1 MGLPV
6 GAALCAGCTVVIS
19 LLSRMLVGVKFVQS
33 LSITAPAVVAVTI
46 LASATLLPVLLGFA
60 GRRVELTRWRGL
72 VAASLVAVGMFS
84 LGLKIVPLAALGILL
99 APVVQVAG
107 TCRVGAPSCLP
118 THVSMHGDSIFNQR
132 GAQVCATRFCSAQS
146 AASACRDRRRRP
158 VRVVGR

>member
-1 MGLPV
+1 
-6 GAALCAGCTVVIS
+6 
-19 LLSRMLVGVKFVQS
+19 
-33 LSITAPAVVAVTI
+33 VAVTI

-99 APVVQVAG
+99 ALVVLVAG

-118 THVSMHGDSIFNQR
+118 THVSMHGDAIFNQR
-132 GAQVCATRFCSAQS
+132 GARVCATRFCSAQS

-158 VRVVGR
+158 VRVVGRWWRRACPGPDGELRRPGARAPPRRRSNGIRRRCG